1 MLPVTVVVVV
11 MIPVMM
17 VVVIP
22 PVMVVRVMM
31 MMMMPRQL
39 RALVLPGLRFRALGI
54 RGPSSLQ

>member
-17 VVVIP
+17 VVV
-22 PVMVVRVMM
+22 VV

>member
-22 PVMVVRVMM
+22 PVMVVM

>member
-11 MIPVMM
+11 MIPV
-17 VVVIP
+17 VVVVMIP
-22 PVMVVRVMM
+22 PVMVVMM

>member
-17 VVVIP
+17 VVMIP
-22 PVMVVRVMM
+22 PVMVVM

>member
-1 MLPVTVVVVV
+1 MLSVTVVVVV

-17 VVVIP
+17 VVVVIP
-22 PVMVVRVMM
+22 PVMVVMV

-39 RALVLPGLRFRALGI
+39 RALVLPGLRFRALGV

>member
-1 MLPVTVVVVV
+1 M

-22 PVMVVRVMM
+22 PVMVVMVMMMM

>member
-17 VVVIP
+17 VVMIP
-22 PVMVVRVMM
+22 PVMVVMM

>member
-22 PVMVVRVMM
+22 PVMVV
-31 MMMMPRQL
+31 MMMPRQL

>member
-1 MLPVTVVVVV
+1 MLPVTVVVVMMM

-22 PVMVVRVMM
+22 PVVMVM

>member
-22 PVMVVRVMM
+22 PVVMVMMM

>member
-22 PVMVVRVMM
+22 PVVMVMMM

-39 RALVLPGLRFRALGI
+39 RALVLPGLRFRAVGI
-54 RGPSSLQ
+54 RRPSGLQ

>member
-11 MIPVMM
+11 MIP
-17 VVVIP
+17 
-22 PVMVVRVMM
+22 PVMVVMM

>member
-22 PVMVVRVMM
+22 PVMVVMM

>member
-22 PVMVVRVMM
+22 PVMVVMV